1 MKHICFLC
9 IQFFPLGFTRNN
21 ILLLGSS
28 KFSFFSLLPC
38 NKILQ
43 LFYQYNISYKFS
55 LPLVFIVYRHVWII
69 MYFSSWWIEFCYTFI
84 CLLGPFEKSVKNSLF
99 SVRHFKVLD
108 MRSNYNLCI
117 TYHLVVYTGIISI
130 YFETNGFQILHQFL
144 VE

>member
-1 MKHICFLC
+1 MKHICFLG

-28 KFSFFSLLPC
+28 KFSFFHFFHVIKFF
-38 NKILQ
+38 NYFI
-43 LFYQYNISYKFS
+43 NIIFHINFHSPWF
-55 LPLVFIVYRHVWII
+55 FIVYRHVWII